1 MTFEHFWQWIHF
13 LIWFKLVYGS
23 SRHMWLYSKS
33 RTLSRYTK
41 GFIKRAENKHKKQRQ
56 QMMTKGGKA
65 HLWPEGKGEGSL
77 QKCELQGARLSS
89 LRVPANQAVGSPSR
103 DLEVSTESVVGLPW
117 ARGGFTQLSR
127 HFHDASYLQ
136 DRWCLIE
143 QQIHWIK

>member
-1 MTFEHFWQWIHF
+1 MTFEHFWQWISF

-33 RTLSRYTK
+33 RTLSLYTK

-65 HLWPEGKGEGSL
+65 RLWPEGKGGGSL
-77 QKCELQGARLSS
+77 EMWAPVRAARLPW
-89 LRVPANQAVGSPSR
+89 VPANQAGGSPGR

-117 ARGGFTQLSR
+117 ARGGFTQLNQ
-127 HFHDASYLQ
+127 HFHEASYLQ